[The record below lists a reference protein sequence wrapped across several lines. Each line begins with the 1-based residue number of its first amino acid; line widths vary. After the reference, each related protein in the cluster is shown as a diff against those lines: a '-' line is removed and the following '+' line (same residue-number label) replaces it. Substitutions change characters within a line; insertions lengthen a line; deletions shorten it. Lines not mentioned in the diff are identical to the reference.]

1 MANPFLKKPVAGS
14 NPFVRSSRPSNPFLL
29 EPEPEYS
36 AVRSG
41 AVDFLESALGVG
53 DELDAAV
60 RLLSG
65 EVDTYNQGIQ
75 QSRAELDAFER
86 ANPGAS
92 KLITAVGFGAGL
104 FVPGAGLAKIAQ
116 TGSK

>member
-1 MANPFLKKPVAGS
+1 MKNPWSVSPKKASAG
-14 NPFVRSSRPSNPFLL
+14 RPKAPWDIDYGFA
-29 EPEPEYS
+29 PEPEYS

-92 KLITAVGFGAGL
+92 LSLIHISEPTR
-104 FVPGAGLAKIAQ
+104 PY
-116 TGSK
+116 